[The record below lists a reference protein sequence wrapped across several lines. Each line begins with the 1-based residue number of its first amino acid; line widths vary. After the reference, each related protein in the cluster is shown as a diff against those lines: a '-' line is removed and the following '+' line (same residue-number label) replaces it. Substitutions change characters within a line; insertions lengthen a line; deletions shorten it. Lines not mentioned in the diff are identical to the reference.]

1 LVVGPDADGPAL
13 RVPPGVLQ
21 RQADGRGHLRHRHA
35 EFDAPVAD
43 GFGSLLSPVGA
54 PREDLLAHGVDVR
67 LARRR
72 LECGVRPAVH
82 PAHLL
87 IEARL
92 GQGAEFIDWRGALD
106 AGGEGAEHDH
116 QHASAQGLCHTVAG
130 SSTVTSV
137 VTELAK
143 ICVAQSKQDP
153 TVEASAEKLNG
164 MSQWTRGDFVKEKG
178 WAVMPGIDTPDDAVM
193 TECGR
198 LVGGAT

>member
-1 LVVGPDADGPAL
+1 MSSKTLKPLIGGAVGGAIIMTI
-13 RVPPGVLQ
+13 VLF
-21 RQADGRGHLRHRHA
+21 ASGMAVSSGAA
-35 EFDAPVAD
+35 ESNAENA
-43 GFGSLLSPVGA
+43 A
-54 PREDLLAHGVDVR
+54 REA
-67 LARRR
+67 
-72 LECGVRPAVH
+72 
-82 PAHLL
+82 
-87 IEARL
+87 
-92 GQGAEFIDWRGALD
+92 
-106 AGGEGAEHDH
+106 
-116 QHASAQGLCHTVAG
+116 
-130 SSTVTSV
+130 V